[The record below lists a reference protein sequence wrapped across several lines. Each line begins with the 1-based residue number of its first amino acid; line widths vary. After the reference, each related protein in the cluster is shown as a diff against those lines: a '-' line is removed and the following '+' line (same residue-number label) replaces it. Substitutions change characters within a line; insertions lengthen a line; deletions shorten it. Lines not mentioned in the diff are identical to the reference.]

1 MLLRATQLGV
11 SEGHGTST
19 GQLSLDPALHE
30 QWRQLN
36 STERYFNLL
45 EAWLRI
51 GRWEMTGFG
60 GGGWMNYVSNARD
73 LWRAIPSAGQSFSGK
88 ESRRGEF
95 LYCVEQLCTLALL
108 EMFGL
113 MTVEREEPDE
123 GQSWRVAA
131 VHHLPFGDEL
141 LAIVFEQIHR
151 EMFADNERDLEFG
164 AWQPVLQPHF
174 PQWINNLVIPEA
186 EFRDGVYYFKVSL
199 GKPWRRIALPAES
212 DLDDLAQWIIRAFE
226 FDGDHLYDFQFAAR
240 DGHQIRVQH
249 PYVDDAIRFTPTK
262 CR

>member
-1 MLLRATQLGV
+1 
-11 SEGHGTST
+11 
-19 GQLSLDPALHE
+19 
-30 QWRQLN
+30 
-36 STERYFNLL
+36 
-45 EAWLRI
+45 
-51 GRWEMTGFG
+51 
-60 GGGWMNYVSNARD
+60 
-73 LWRAIPSAGQSFSGK
+73 
-88 ESRRGEF
+88 
-95 LYCVEQLCTLALL
+95 
-108 EMFGL
+108 MFGL

-123 GQSWRVAA
+123 GESWRVAA
-131 VHHLPFGDEL
+131 VHHVPFGDEL

-151 EMFADNERDLEFG
+151 EIFAGDERDIEFG

-174 PQWINNLVIPEA
+174 PQWKNNLVIPEA

-249 PYVDDAIRFTPTK
+249 PYVDDAEMHTDEMPIGELPLAERDSMEFQYDYGANWRFKVQLEKIQAEDAKITEPTIVES
-262 CR
+262 RGDAPSEYEYDDDDEW